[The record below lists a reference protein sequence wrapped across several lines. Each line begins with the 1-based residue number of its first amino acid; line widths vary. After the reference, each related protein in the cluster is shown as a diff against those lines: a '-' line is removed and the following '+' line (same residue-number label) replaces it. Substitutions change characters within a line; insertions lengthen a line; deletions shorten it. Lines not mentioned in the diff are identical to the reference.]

1 MTLARPVV
9 NEADWRLQ
17 GQERYLR
24 GAVLQRTPYSP
35 YRDGWDHDHCEFCG
49 SKFTAEDRVEGLRE
63 GYSTPDRYRWICPT
77 CFEDF
82 RERFG
87 WSVIESGL

>member
-1 MTLARPVV
+1 MVD
-9 NEADWRLQ
+9 EADWRLQ

-24 GAVLQRTPYSP
+24 GAVFQRMPYSP
-35 YRDGWDHDHCEFCG
+35 ARDGWDHDHCEFCE
-49 SKFTAEDRVEGLRE
+49 SKFTAEHYVDGLRE
-63 GYSTPDRYRWICPT
+63 GYSTPDRYRWICPI

-87 WSVIESGL
+87 WAVIESGL